1 MLITI
6 TGECQFKDC
15 EEDATHMVAA
25 SYSEIKLYCA
35 PHTVAWEDQKEA
47 SRHQPSSFTPKAEY
61 IARCPNCHC
70 MFGVV

>member
-15 EEDATHMVAA
+15 EEDATHMVAP

-47 SRHQPSSFTPKAEY
+47 EY
-61 IARCPNCHC
+61 IARCPNCYC
-70 MFGVV
+70 MFGVN